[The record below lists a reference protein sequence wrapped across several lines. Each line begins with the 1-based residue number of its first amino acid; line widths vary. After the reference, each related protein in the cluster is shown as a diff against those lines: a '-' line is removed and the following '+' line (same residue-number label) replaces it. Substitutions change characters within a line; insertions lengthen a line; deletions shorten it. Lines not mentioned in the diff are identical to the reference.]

1 MKSRYETCSKCGAP
15 LPYKGMGEFDCEYC
29 GTSYFSGGV
38 VAKNIFSIKKKIS
51 SLKNNNFSFA
61 LISLFSILISY
72 SFFRITSNN
81 QNEVVGIK
89 NTYEAP
95 IKKQNIK
102 KIPIQVEKTETKIP
116 PQILINNNLFEKPL
130 NFLEFE

>member
-1 MKSRYETCSKCGAP
+1 M
-15 LPYKGMGEFDCEYC
+15 
-29 GTSYFSGGV
+29 
-38 VAKNIFSIKKKIS
+38 
-51 SLKNNNFSFA
+51 
-61 LISLFSILISY
+61 ISLFSILISY

-116 PQILINNNLFEKPL
+116 PQILINNNLFKKSIKTKNKKSEISKKPNEKEL
-130 NFLEFE
+130 ITFKVLFSDI